1 VASSSASASSA
12 GDGGP
17 LHETRGGVTVDW
29 AEGTLASS
37 GGAAADLRMPSADL
51 ARPGAVRRA
60 REAALAKLR
69 AVLADLPLG
78 GGRTLT
84 SPAVERALARA
95 RTGDVQYQSN
105 GGAVAR
111 VTVRFSDW
119 IDGDTPPAG
128 TSPAPVATLLVTS
141 MHLSAAPAIKI
152 GKQEA
157 AIGAAQYRLGA
168 PPAGAGA
175 MRARLDRGG
184 RLLLEGD
191 AELAAKLARGLVVIY
206 VEKVLR

>member
-1 VASSSASASSA
+1 LAS
-12 GDGGP
+12 GDDGP
-17 LHETRGGVTVDW
+17 LRETRGGVTVDW

-60 REAALAKLR
+60 RESALAKLR
-69 AVLADLPLG
+69 AALAELPLG
-78 GGRTLT
+78 GGRTLGA
-84 SPAVERALARA
+84 PAVERALGRA
-95 RTGDVQYQSN
+95 RTGAVDYQSN
-105 GGAVAR
+105 GGAVAK

-119 IDGDTPPAG
+119 IEGDPPPAG
-128 TSPAPVATLLVTS
+128 AAPTPVATLVVTS
-141 MHLSAAPAIKI
+141 MHLAAAPAVKI
-152 GKQEA
+152 GGHEA

-175 MRARLDRGG
+175 MRARLERGG
-184 RLLLEGD
+184 RLLVEGD
-191 AELAAKLARGLVVIY
+191 RELGAKLAHGLVVIY